1 MALSTDLVTAFHRFK
16 YMYEHFFLFHFAQ
29 PHGGGAR
36 AVQ

>member
-1 MALSTDLVTAFHRFK
+1 MALSTDLVSFHRVK
-16 YMYEHFFLFHFAQ
+16 YMYAHFFLFHFAQ